1 LGEGNGNA
9 ACQGDLSGVGQ
20 YLLTGNLPGGLAERI
35 RRRRVTKR
43 RFAKD
48 KVDKQ
53 KFRSLYMFSVA
64 LVGAAVTVLCAWHL
78 PLAQI
83 DAKFVALVL
92 ITILIGSRIT
102 IKIPRARGQIAVSD
116 TFIFLAILLFG
127 IEAAVVLAAAEA
139 LCSSTRFSK
148 KAAVLFFNA
157 GVMALS
163 TFITA
168 LTFYIV
174 FPGVSLR
181 DGYTPNLLIALS
193 VMALMQYVFNTGP
206 IAVGVALKTN
216 QSVWQSWR
224 ANFLWTSLTYFVGA
238 FGAAV
243 VGRLTEK
250 LGFYAFVATAPI
262 IVVVYFTY
270 RTYLANVEASAA
282 QAETAELHVKELN
295 KYIAEQK
302 RISQALVESE
312 AHFRNAF
319 DYAAIGMALV
329 SPEGNWLR
337 VNRSLCEI
345 VGYSEVELLV
355 SDFQAIT
362 HRDDLGADL
371 AEIYRMLS
379 GEILTCQLEKRYLH
393 KIGHD
398 VWVSSSASL
407 VRDAQGRPLH
417 LIFQVQDITERKRAE
432 AAIHTLSL
440 ADELTGLCNRRGFL
454 AFCKQY
460 LNSLHRS
467 NKGGVIVYADLDGLK
482 KINDSF
488 GHKEGDRALIKTAE
502 LLKET
507 FRSADVLGR
516 LGGDEFTALAA
527 VEPEGGVEK
536 LISRLEQKFANYNS
550 MKLVPYKLSIS
561 IGVAQLD
568 ANGSETLEDLMA
580 LADLAMYENKRG
592 KQTREL
598 PNADSEPSALAVA

>member
-1 LGEGNGNA
+1 
-9 ACQGDLSGVGQ
+9 
-20 YLLTGNLPGGLAERI
+20 
-35 RRRRVTKR
+35 
-43 RFAKD
+43 
-48 KVDKQ
+48 
-53 KFRSLYMFSVA
+53 MFSVA
-64 LVGAAVTVLCAWHL
+64 LVGAAATLFCAWRL
-78 PLAQI
+78 PFAQL
-83 DAKFVALVL
+83 DAKFVALTL
-92 ITILIGSRIT
+92 ITVLIGSRIT
-102 IKIPRARGQIAVSD
+102 IKIPGARGQIAVSD

-139 LCSSTRFSK
+139 FCSSVRFSK
-148 KAAVLFFNA
+148 KVTVLFFNA

-163 TFITA
+163 TFVTA
-168 LTFYIV
+168 LTFYLL

-181 DGYTPNLLIALS
+181 DGYSPNLIIALS
-193 VMALMQYVFNTGP
+193 VMALSQYVLNSGP

-216 QSVWQSWR
+216 QTVWQSWR
-224 ANFLWTSLTYFVGA
+224 ANFLWTSLTYFTGA

-243 VGRLTEK
+243 VARLCETF
-250 LGFYAFVATAPI
+250 GFYAFVATAPI
-262 IVVVYFTY
+262 ILVVYFTY

-282 QAETAELHVKELN
+282 QAETAKLHVEELN

-302 RISQALVESE
+302 RIGQALIESE
-312 AHFRNAF
+312 EHFRNAF

-329 SPEGNWLR
+329 SPEGDWLR

-345 VGYSEVELLV
+345 VGYSESELLV

-362 HRDDLGADL
+362 HREDLGNDL

-393 KIGHD
+393 KLGHD
-398 VWVSSSASL
+398 VWVLSSASL

-417 LIFQVQDITERKRAE
+417 LIFQIQDITERRRGE
-432 AAIHTLSL
+432 AAIQTLSL
-440 ADELTGLCNRRGFL
+440 ADELTGLYNRRGFL
-454 AFCKQY
+454 AFCKQH
-460 LNSLHRS
+460 LNSLHRT
-467 NKGGVIVYADLDGLK
+467 NQGGVIVYADLDGLK

-488 GHKEGDRALIKTAE
+488 GHQEGDRALIKTAE

-536 LISRLEQKFANYNS
+536 LIARLEQKFENYNA
-550 MKLVPYKLSIS
+550 MKVVPYKLSIS

-568 ANGSETLEDLMA
+568 SDATRSIEELLTT
-580 LADLAMYENKRG
+580 ADLAMYENQRHA
-592 KQTREL
+592 RL
-598 PNADSEPSALAVA
+598 LSAFVLIHCEVCRSQQFFN